1 MLAACI
7 FGRVVTFSS
16 VILVF
21 GNHICWYL
29 FSEVRDCFGSTSLDT
44 LSTGEKQ
51 PSTGTK
57 SLSPEVKS
65 SISNSEHDLS
75 NNSEKPGIVQQNNDI
90 LQNIG
95 SDSQSDVHLV
105 SVT

>member
-1 MLAACI
+1 MLK
-7 FGRVVTFSS
+7 FV
-16 VILVF
+16 
-21 GNHICWYL
+21 
-29 FSEVRDCFGSTSLDT
+29 SEVRDCFGSKSLDT
-44 LSTGEKQ
+44 LSAGEIQ

-65 SISNSEHDLS
+65 KHDLS
-75 NNSEKPGIVQQNNDI
+75 NYSEKSGIVHQTKDI

>member
-1 MLAACI
+1 MLK
-7 FGRVVTFSS
+7 FV
-16 VILVF
+16 
-21 GNHICWYL
+21 
-29 FSEVRDCFGSTSLDT
+29 SEVRDCFGSKSLDT
-44 LSTGEKQ
+44 LSAGEIQ

-65 SISNSEHDLS
+65 SISNSKHDLS
-75 NNSEKPGIVQQNNDI
+75 NYSEKSGIVHQTKDI